1 MDTHTIN
8 VYQRRVLMSLIE
20 MEAAR
25 NAVNP
30 RAGRE
35 RQHRLFRMLRETF
48 GCKYSEIPRVRFRE
62 AAIMLLDEPLN

>member
-1 MDTHTIN
+1 MDTPAIN

-35 RQHRLFRMLRETF
+35 RQHRLFRILRETF
-48 GCKYSEIPRVRFRE
+48 GCKYSKIPRVRF
-62 AAIMLLDEPLN
+62 P